1 MWDLR
6 TGQNFHNL
14 TGHESLVMSL
24 AFSPDGSTLASGS
37 GDGTI
42 LLWDLMRATTWG
54 DTKRASVTDGT
65 KQLPEPSTS
74 AAPLTPT
81 ETALLPNYPNPFNP
95 ETWMPYHL
103 AGDADVTLTIH
114 DGKGAL
120 VRQLDL
126 GYQSAGFY
134 TDQGRAAY
142 WDGRNQQGEMVTTGV
157 YFCTLTAGDFTTTRK
172 MLVGK

>member
-1 MWDLR
+1 
-6 TGQNFHNL
+6 
-14 TGHESLVMSL
+14 
-24 AFSPDGSTLASGS
+24 
-37 GDGTI
+37 
-42 LLWDLMRATTWG
+42 MRATTWG

-142 WDGRNQQGEMVTTGV
+142 WDGLNEHGEMVANGV
-157 YFCTLTAGDFTTTRK
+157 YFFSLRAGDYSATRK